1 MESFREEGKRL
12 SGKYNPNFDTSL
24 LPKQTV
30 AVPEKPVD
38 PGAEDSVQTPK
49 KGRGRRGRAEN
60 ASVVYI
66 RDFPRDLLNAVKLL
80 FPGLDSQTDMLI
92 AFVLWQ
98 MGPDIDLPTYRPPK
112 YIEQAVRRIGE
123 DSDTD
128 GIQALGS
135 SLGQLRAKLNSMSDQ
150 ILRQQMLLAY
160 LVTVGTGLHA
170 PGRVHS
176 GDDLKMMHEHVLTT
190 TYAALNDFPQYK
202 QIVTDHEG
210 RLWREASQ
218 KKKKERFE
226 HG

>member
-1 MESFREEGKRL
+1 M

-210 RLWREASQ
+210 RLWRDASL
-218 KKKKERFE
+218 KKTRRD
-226 HG
+226 